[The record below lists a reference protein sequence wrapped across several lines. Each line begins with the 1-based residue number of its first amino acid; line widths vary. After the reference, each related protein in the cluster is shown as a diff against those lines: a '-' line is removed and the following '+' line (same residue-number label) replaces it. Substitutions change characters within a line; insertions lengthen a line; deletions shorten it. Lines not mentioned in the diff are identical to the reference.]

1 MPEPAGSMPELLQVA
16 PGIDRWVMP
25 EATMNAVVIA
35 DAGEALVVDPG
46 TLPARAAELRAAIEA
61 RGDRVVAVVITHAHW
76 DHCFA
81 LAVLDDVP
89 AYAHPATIAE
99 LREHGETQREAVLGF
114 STGATA
120 DAVRHLEIVL
130 PGSAV
135 PEPRTLRIGALEVEL
150 EPLGPAH
157 TSGDLV
163 IHAPAAGVTIAG
175 DLVETADDPQLDE
188 STEVSGWLRALDRLA
203 SHAQPLLV
211 PGHGEPCGHERLA
224 HHRALL
230 EGFASAGT

>member
-1 MPEPAGSMPELLQVA
+1 MPDAPGFAPVA

-35 DAGEALVVDPG
+35 DGGEALVVDPG

-61 RGDRVVAVVITHAHW
+61 RGERVVATVITHAHW

-81 LAVLDDVP
+81 LSAFAEVP
-89 AYAHPATIAE
+89 SYAHPAAIAE
-99 LREHGETQREAVLGF
+99 LAEHGEAQREAVLGF
-114 STGATA
+114 STGQTA
-120 DAVRHLEIVL
+120 DAVRALPIV
-130 PGSAV
+130 PPSVAV
-135 PEPRTLRIGALEVEL
+135 PAVHRIRVGSLEVEL

-157 TSGDLV
+157 TAGDLV
-163 IHAPAAGVTIAG
+163 VHVPAAGVTIAG
-175 DLVETADDPQLDE
+175 DLVETADDPQTDG
-188 STEVSGWLRALDRLA
+188 STDIAGWLAALDRLA

-211 PGHGEPCGHERLA
+211 PGHGEPCGHERLE

-230 EGFASAGT
+230 SARR